1 MTGIEPEADFSLEDC
16 GLASIG
22 MAQLVGLIN
31 KRFSR
36 SAVHVQVSVMDMI
49 EVQGLRHHFGPS
61 LRDIWAL
68 YHPTHAVYCAILGY
82 HACGMLIGAYDPMS

>member
-1 MTGIEPEADFSLEDC
+1 MTGIEPEADYTLEDC

-36 SAVHVQVSVMDMI
+36 SAVLVQVSVMDMI

-61 LRDIWAL
+61 LRDI
-68 YHPTHAVYCAILGY
+68 
-82 HACGMLIGAYDPMS
+82 